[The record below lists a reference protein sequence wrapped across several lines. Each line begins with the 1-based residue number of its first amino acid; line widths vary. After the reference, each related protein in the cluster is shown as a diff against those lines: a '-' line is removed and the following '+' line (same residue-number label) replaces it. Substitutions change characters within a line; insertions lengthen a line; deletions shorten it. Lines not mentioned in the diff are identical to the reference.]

1 MRKTGLLMA
10 ALLVFAVGA
19 KAQGQIATATSSEAF
34 ELRGASVSTTNG
46 VPSWPVMPGDVVVS
60 GDAPVT
66 LTFADGSK
74 VVMSV
79 LSKGIVT
86 VENGVPTFDL
96 QSGLADYSLKG
107 PGAVQLKVYD
117 KTLATKHDQGSLS
130 TSESGSGSPISPLHS
145 GLPWKGI
152 LIGAGTAGASAG
164 IGYGVYTAVSGGS
177 SVSPSR

>member
-74 VVMSV
+74 VMMSV
-79 LSKGIVT
+79 LSKGTVT
-86 VENGVPTFDL
+86 MENGVPTFDL
-96 QSGLADYSLKG
+96 QSGLADYSLKS

-117 KTLATKHDQGSLS
+117 KTLPTKHVQGSVS
-130 TSESGSGSPISPLHS
+130 TSNVGVTPISAVHT
-145 GLPWKGI
+145 GLPWNAI
-152 LIGAGTAGASAG
+152 LIGGAAAGASAG
-164 IGYGVYTAVSGGS
+164 IGYGVYSAVSGGS

>member
-1 MRKTGLLMA
+1 MRKTGLLMT

-74 VVMSV
+74 ITMSV
-79 LSKGIVT
+79 LSKGTVT
-86 VENGVPTFDL
+86 MENGVPTFDL
-96 QSGLADYSLKG
+96 QSGLADYSLKS

-130 TSESGSGSPISPLHS
+130 TSSSGGSPISPLHS

-177 SVSPSR
+177 PVSPSR

>member
-46 VPSWPVMPGDVVVS
+46 VPSWPVMPGDVIVS

-74 VVMSV
+74 IVMSV
-79 LSKGIVT
+79 LSKSTVT
-86 VENGVPTFDL
+86 LENGVPTFDL
-96 QSGLADYSLKG
+96 QSGLADYSLKS

-130 TSESGSGSPISPLHS
+130 TSDSGSAPISPVKS